1 MYGEKF
7 YQLHVAQRQ
16 LLRPLNNLKKNGSFR
31 YRENLKYE
39 KQQTRFIESIHEN

>member
-16 LLRPLNNLKKNGSFR
+16 LLLFKPVLSF
-31 YRENLKYE
+31 YKS
-39 KQQTRFIESIHEN
+39 SINRLFVYC